1 MSSSASAGLSAGVLI
16 FELLFAIGGMCLW
29 GFVGKQIVKSK
40 GYPESMNKGFWWG
53 FFLGWIGLIVC
64 LVKPQYQNPMNMFG
78 QYDQFNQYNQ
88 YNQPGNMY
96 GGYNNQP
103 YGGQPMQQYGQPAQP
118 QYGQQQYGQQQY
130 QQPQYSQP
138 AQPQYTQPTQQYGQ
152 PDNYYQ
158 QPAQA
163 DADKHYDSGAEMDGI
178 DTSNIDLDSL
188 YK

>member
-1 MSSSASAGLSAGVLI
+1 MSSSATAGLSIGILV
-16 FELLFAIGGMCLW
+16 FELLFAIGFRCLW
-29 GFVGKQIVKSK
+29 GFVAKQIVKSK

-64 LVKPQYQNPMNMFG
+64 LVKPQYQNPMNMF
-78 QYDQFNQYNQ
+78 NQYNQ
-88 YNQPGNMY
+88 YNQPNNMY
-96 GGYNNQP
+96 GGYNGQP
-103 YGGQPMQQYGQPAQP
+103 YGGQQSGGQPQYCQPQQYAQPAQP
-118 QYGQQQYGQQQY
+118 QYGQQQYGQ
-130 QQPQYSQP
+130 PQYTQP

-163 DADKHYDSGAEMDGI
+163 NADKHYDSGAEMDGI